1 MSEMLQNKSW
11 FGRTL
16 LAVIVLLV
24 LAAALVRWR
33 LDPVT
38 PLGADAP
45 AEVFSA
51 GRAVQVLGRLLG
63 DQRPHPVDS
72 SANRAVQQRISE
84 TLQGLGYTVDVQDT
98 TSCRSY
104 GLLTCAR
111 VRNLVA
117 VHEGSAKGKAILL
130 SAHYDS
136 VAAGPG
142 ASDAGSAVAAL
153 LEIARLLKQ
162 APAGKNSVVLLFNE
176 GEEIALLG
184 ADAFAARHPLARDI
198 ALAINIEARGTS
210 GQSVMFETG
219 DSSGWLV
226 DALASTARRPLT
238 NSLLYE
244 VYRLMPNDTDLTVFK
259 ARGLQGLN
267 FAHGEQLPYYHTP
280 RDNLQELN
288 PGSVQQ
294 HGDNVYGLVQA
305 LRNAD
310 LSQQPA
316 GNRVYTDILGLTL
329 LHWPVSSTL
338 PIAAVLL
345 LAFVFA
351 SWRLKRRYG
360 YTAGSALRGFLSFPL
375 SLLAGA
381 GAAYL
386 LIWLLSLV
394 NGSLTTWHSSVLAN
408 RVLLWSA
415 VLLAVFLCGR
425 LLARRANPLGFWVGL
440 ALAWLVMGVV
450 SALTLPGLSYL
461 FILPSSVLVIA
472 ALVVPHLDGGAR
484 AAGLSA
490 LFWVPALAAFIVVF
504 PTVFLVEIM
513 IGFRAL
519 AGVLGMAAFVAL
531 AATFIAPLAVD
542 GDGSRR
548 LRYLSLA
555 AAAVVIV
562 SAVASI
568 LAPAYGPR
576 SPQAVNVVY
585 VQDQAGTA
593 RLLAGTEYRM
603 PPAAVRQALGPQAA
617 LEKVLPWV
625 GMRFH
630 AAPVAAA
637 ALAPAKLTLLTE
649 EAQGEGRRLTA
660 RIDAGADVQS
670 VVLLLPRSA
679 GLKAIEMDGQRV
691 EYKERFSEAGDYKA
705 FVCRG
710 ESCDGRQ
717 LLLELSG
724 KAPQAGLLVRMS
736 AGVPEAG
743 RAVVQARDANAIAQG
758 DGDQSY
764 VISEISL

>member
-1 MSEMLQNKSW
+1 MSEMFQNKSW
-11 FGRTL
+11 YGRTL
-16 LAVIVLLV
+16 FAVIALLV
-24 LAAALVRWR
+24 LSAALVRWR
-33 LDPVT
+33 LDPVA

-84 TLQGLGYTVDVQDT
+84 TLQELGYTVEVQDT

-142 ASDAGSAVAAL
+142 ASDAGSAVATL

-184 ADAFAARHPLARDI
+184 ADAFASRHPLSKDI

-226 DALASTARRPLT
+226 NALASTARRPLT

-280 RDNLQELN
+280 KDNLQELN
-288 PGSVQQ
+288 HGSVQQ
-294 HGDNVYGLVQA
+294 HGDNVYGLLQA

-351 SWRLKRRYG
+351 SWRLRRYG

-381 GAAYL
+381 GAAYV

-408 RVLLWSA
+408 RVLLWSV
-415 VLLAVFLCGR
+415 VLLAVLCCNR
-425 LLARRANPLGFWVGL
+425 LLARRANPLGFWVGV

-450 SALTLPGLSYL
+450 SALTLPGISYL
-461 FILPSSVLVIA
+461 FILPSAVLVIA
-472 ALVVPHLDGGAR
+472 ALVVPHLGGSAR

-504 PTVFLVEIM
+504 PTIFLVEVM
-513 IGFRAL
+513 IGFKAL
-519 AGVLGMAAFVAL
+519 AGVLGMAAFLAL
-531 AATFIAPLAVD
+531 AATFIAPLAVN

-548 LRYLSLA
+548 LRYLGLA
-555 AAAVVIV
+555 AAAVAVV
-562 SAVASI
+562 SAVASV

-585 VQDQAGTA
+585 VQDQAGNA
-593 RLLAGTEYRM
+593 RLMAGTEYRA
-603 PPAAVRQALGPQAA
+603 PPAAVRQALGAQAA

-637 ALAPAKLTLLTE
+637 ALAPATLTLLAE
-649 EAQGEGRRLTA
+649 EVQGEVRKLTT
-660 RIDAGADVQS
+660 RIDAGGGVQS
-670 VVLLLPRSA
+670 VVLMLPRSA
-679 GLKAIEMDGQRV
+679 GLKAIEMDGQHV
-691 EYKERFSEAGDYKA
+691 KYEEHFSEAGDYKA

-710 ESCDGRQ
+710 ESCDGKQ
-717 LLLELSG
+717 LLLELNG
-724 KAPQAGLLVRMS
+724 KAPQAGLLVRIS
-736 AGVPEAG
+736 AGVPEVG
-743 RAVVQARDANAIAQG
+743 KAVVQARDASAIAQG
-758 DGDQSY
+758 DGDLSY
-764 VISEISL
+764 VISDISL